1 LQPFCTPNT
10 CRRLAGQ
17 SLQEAQRQAMHI
29 GSAWATPSLHQATN
43 RGVGPCPPQQPT
55 NSTEPSSPNCWAA
68 SVLLS
73 TNSNLSPWH
82 TSPMPE
88 RGGQQGCNAYPS
100 CHHDSHVTDVT
111 SHPHHLNPMPS
122 SGGWLSTLRFHPHLF
137 SSFSGAALTWPHSPQ
152 QTKRFASSHGQT
164 FPYCSS
170 VAPWPIH
177 PWPVAV
183 TLALSLAHAEVA
195 RLMLINFIWWCW
207 VLFSVME
214 YSYLITTEF
223 LFHYI
228 RI

>member
-1 LQPFCTPNT
+1 MPPPCRHCSSFVQHSHRAAATHQQPALPTDTHYLLAACSSSHVSPCSSLGSALNRVTTTLLQPFCTPNT

-137 SSFSGAALTWPHSPQ
+137 SSFSGAALT
-152 QTKRFASSHGQT
+152 
-164 FPYCSS
+164 
-170 VAPWPIH
+170 
-177 PWPVAV
+177 
-183 TLALSLAHAEVA
+183 
-195 RLMLINFIWWCW
+195 
-207 VLFSVME
+207 
-214 YSYLITTEF
+214 
-223 LFHYI
+223 
-228 RI
+228 